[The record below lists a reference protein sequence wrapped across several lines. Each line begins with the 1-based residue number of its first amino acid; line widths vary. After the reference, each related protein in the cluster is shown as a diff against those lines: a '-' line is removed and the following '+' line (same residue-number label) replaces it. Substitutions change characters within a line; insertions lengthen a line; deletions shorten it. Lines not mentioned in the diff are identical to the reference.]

1 MALCGG
7 PKQTMHVANTN
18 TQVGDLDVRC
28 RGNEPRRNW
37 GWRGIAGH
45 LQIIVFILLGLFINE
60 VPLHSQTAHFSGAQ
74 VTLAYTGFDSYG
86 QVAVDTSG
94 NVFFVDALAGA
105 VKEIVAAGGYAT
117 VKPLGGGF
125 IAPQGVAVDVSGNV
139 FVADAGN
146 YGGAAVKKIP
156 PNCVAS
162 SCVITLGSGFS
173 FYQPTAVAVDGSG
186 NVFVADLIGT
196 VYEIPATG
204 SVKTLGDGFSTPQG
218 VAVDGS
224 GNVFVAETG
233 YSAVREIPVGCTTSG
248 CVKTLG
254 GGFSYPQGVAVDGS
268 GNVFVADTLNNAI
281 KEIPANCATSS
292 CVKSL
297 GTGFE
302 SPFGLAVDGSG
313 NVYAQGG
320 FSPSLVKLETG
331 TVDFGTLAVGKTS
344 AAISLTFT
352 FDSGGSILI
361 LPTSQTQA
369 EFSNT
374 GAGSCATGTY
384 YSTGQT
390 CMVTAAFT
398 PASAGLRTGKIYIL
412 SSTSQIIATASLQGT
427 GTGTG
432 GTVSTTTNLTS
443 SLNPS
448 TYGQSVTITATV
460 AATSGTTTPTGTV
473 QFSVDGSSVGSAV
486 TLSGGT
492 AAYTTSTL
500 AAGTHSFTAAYTPST
515 GSSFTASSAS
525 AYSQVVNKITPA
537 VTVTPSSSSIA
548 TTQVLSVT
556 IAVGGGTG
564 NPTPTGSVTLKSG
577 SYTSAATTL
586 VSGSTTISIPAG
598 SLTVGAATLTAT
610 YTPDSSSSST
620 YTSAAQ
626 SSSVTVTNTAKTTP
640 NMTVTPSLQT
650 ITTAQALTVAVAV
663 SGTPTPTGTVTF
675 TSYGYTSA
683 SIPLVS
689 GGASIVIPAG
699 SLASGIDT
707 LTVTYTP
714 DSNSAPTYN
723 TATQTCTV
731 TVNNPGKSTPTVTV
745 APSSSGI
752 TTAQALSVTIGIGGT
767 PTPTGTAALVGGGYT
782 SAATTLTGG
791 NATII
796 IPAGSLATGSYTL
809 TASYTPDST
818 SSSIYSSATGTMSVT
833 VNTPGTGTGPQ
844 SVFVPGL
851 ITTVAGNG
859 TWGYNS
865 DGIAATSAELNKAYG
880 AAVDNAGNIFIADLS
895 NSRIRK
901 VSASTGLI
909 STVAGNGTAGYNGD
923 GIVATTA
930 ELNQPSGVM
939 VDNAG
944 NIYIAEY
951 SGRIRKVSGS
961 TGLISTVAGNGTS
974 GYNGDGIAATSAE
987 VAAPEN
993 VAMDSAGNIYIAEF
1007 AGRIRKVSSSTGL
1020 ISTVAGNGTWGYNG
1034 DGIAATSAEI
1044 NAALGVAV
1052 DGAGNIYIADEGNNR
1067 VRKVSASTGLIST
1080 VAGNGTS
1087 GYNGDGIAASSAEL
1101 TGPTEVAVDSVGN
1114 IFIADA
1120 ANNRIRR
1127 VSSSTGLISTVAGN
1141 GTNGYNSDGIA
1152 ATNAT
1157 LALPE
1162 GIAVDSAGNIFIA
1175 DYYSAR
1181 IRKVGAGISAL
1192 SFATT
1197 AVGSTS
1203 SDSPQTVTI
1212 WNNGTTPLAFSIPSS
1227 GNNPRISSNFTLNS
1241 SGGTAC
1247 PLVGSTA
1254 SSAGT
1259 LAVGASCTLSI
1270 SFAPTAAGSLSGSL
1284 ALTDNNLNVPNA
1296 TQAISLTGTATG
1308 GTVSTTP
1315 AVTVTPSASSITT
1328 AQTLSVTVAVSGGA
1342 GKATAT
1348 GSVILSGGGYTSTA
1362 TTLNSGS
1369 ATINIPAG
1377 SLATGAD
1384 TLTASYTPD
1393 SSSSSTYNTA
1403 TGSTSVTVTT
1413 IVSASFTVS
1422 GTAAAVAKGAT
1433 TANTSTITVAPTG
1446 GFTGSVAL
1454 TAAVMSSPSGAQYP
1468 PTLSFGT
1475 TSPVSITGT
1484 TAGTATLTI
1493 STTAATSAA
1502 LYHPE
1507 RPGVPWYAAGGTT
1520 LACLLLFGI
1529 PARHRSWRTILGM
1542 LVFLV
1547 FLTGGVLS
1555 CGGGSGGIGG
1565 GGGTSISGTTS
1576 GAYTLTVTG
1585 TSGSTTSTGT
1595 VTLTVQ

>member
-1 MALCGG
+1 
-7 PKQTMHVANTN
+7 
-18 TQVGDLDVRC
+18 
-28 RGNEPRRNW
+28 
-37 GWRGIAGH
+37 
-45 LQIIVFILLGLFINE
+45 
-60 VPLHSQTAHFSGAQ
+60 
-74 VTLAYTGFDSYG
+74 
-86 QVAVDTSG
+86 
-94 NVFFVDALAGA
+94 
-105 VKEIVAAGGYAT
+105 
-117 VKPLGGGF
+117 
-125 IAPQGVAVDVSGNV
+125 
-139 FVADAGN
+139 
-146 YGGAAVKKIP
+146 
-156 PNCVAS
+156 
-162 SCVITLGSGFS
+162 
-173 FYQPTAVAVDGSG
+173 
-186 NVFVADLIGT
+186 
-196 VYEIPATG
+196 
-204 SVKTLGDGFSTPQG
+204 
-218 VAVDGS
+218 
-224 GNVFVAETG
+224 
-233 YSAVREIPVGCTTSG
+233 
-248 CVKTLG
+248 
-254 GGFSYPQGVAVDGS
+254 
-268 GNVFVADTLNNAI
+268 
-281 KEIPANCATSS
+281 
-292 CVKSL
+292 
-297 GTGFE
+297 
-302 SPFGLAVDGSG
+302 
-313 NVYAQGG
+313 
-320 FSPSLVKLETG
+320 
-331 TVDFGTLAVGKTS
+331 
-344 AAISLTFT
+344 
-352 FDSGGSILI
+352 
-361 LPTSQTQA
+361 
-369 EFSNT
+369 
-374 GAGSCATGTY
+374 
-384 YSTGQT
+384 
-390 CMVTAAFT
+390 
-398 PASAGLRTGKIYIL
+398 
-412 SSTSQIIATASLQGT
+412 
-427 GTGTG
+427 
-432 GTVSTTTNLTS
+432 
-443 SLNPS
+443 
-448 TYGQSVTITATV
+448 
-460 AATSGTTTPTGTV
+460 
-473 QFSVDGSSVGSAV
+473 VGSAV

-1067 VRKVSASTGLIST
+1067 
-1080 VAGNGTS
+1080 
-1087 GYNGDGIAASSAEL
+1087 
-1101 TGPTEVAVDSVGN
+1101 
-1114 IFIADA
+1114 
-1120 ANNRIRR
+1120 IRR